1 MASLRRTYFITAV
14 LLLLT
19 HVTSHADCEIYL
31 STGANEAQ
39 HQNVETLRN
48 ALATTGSPIDQ
59 EILES
64 LLKLNNLLPIPLA
77 GLSPQQDESRPRS
90 PYLKPNETWDSLF
103 DYFYNSPSALTVTRV
118 EDLNYLRHVLGITQS
133 MPSSASRQEVLS
145 RAHRE
150 WHLSRLS
157 RFSQVRE
164 NFLRWEGHRSISMM
178 LKDLE
183 AKIQRWSQRPGSTSR
198 EQSARQSAA
207 VKAFS
212 NLKTFNSSFDLYLID
227 KYLSLLLK
235 KDASE
240 SDAQEQ
246 LDPHLEFTDWRG
258 FSSNLGQGSLDFII
272 DFAESASHDT
282 ELKAFLAAVLLKM
295 EASIVQHHNHSFTST
310 FESSRW
316 HVESELEDLPAPEQ
330 YESNLSIFTLVG
342 KRTLSG
348 HVEQA
353 PLAMPYVSP
362 MIAEIQVQWNPK
374 LGRLEAWLA
383 NKIPLT
389 KDLSVKESP
398 RLMNFLSRYFDY
410 FRSRSSYKEREI
422 DQHLKYEAKSSLARN
437 TYVVFTR
444 PELPDDAVAMVK
456 IFNGSTIDFADAR
469 LQRSI
474 NLPTKMLSSIETL
487 FPHLTFEE
495 RKLGIPIREIGR
507 MLAHPKETRPH
518 AFRILMAR
526 IADLLYSSGARG
538 VTYFYGVERVKDH
551 HVKEGAQIVYA
562 PQELRLPID
571 TEDKWI
577 MRMPVKDLAT
587 RYFSQIFEAVRL
599 RRPPP
604 QYLVDSPT
612 PEMIHSHVQF
622 ELPGNIHAEAAII
635 RNDEGDPSLFIT
647 HRRGDDIRHEVMI
660 DNSNLGL
667 TIDGLAGTESY
678 LGVSDGRLVIHQQNH
693 AIGRHRWERRL
704 ELDFVDGE
712 YIVTRFTYSDR
723 DTLDTKIGGNCDYDL
738 IRGMGI
744 KNGKEIKISKTRI
757 KFKNLTDHEA
767 MYSCSGW

>member
-1 MASLRRTYFITAV
+1 MASQRLTYFITAV

-31 STGANEAQ
+31 SAPATEG
-39 HQNVETLRN
+39 QNQAVQNLKKSLPLN
-48 ALATTGSPIDQ
+48 GSPIDQ
-59 EILES
+59 EIFES
-64 LLKLNNLLPIPLA
+64 LLKLHDLLPLPF
-77 GLSPQQDESRPRS
+77 GGSSPQKEDSRPRS

-118 EDLNYLRHVLGITQS
+118 EDLNYLRHVIGITES
-133 MPSSASRQEVLS
+133 MSSSAGRQEILS

-164 NFLRWEGHRSISMM
+164 GFLRWEDQRSISRV

-183 AKIQRWSQRPGSTSR
+183 TKIKRWSQRAGSTSK
-198 EQSARQSAA
+198 EKSARLSAA
-207 VKAFS
+207 AKAFS
-212 NLKTFNSSFDLYLID
+212 KLKTFNSSFDLYLID
-227 KYLSLLLK
+227 KYLSLLLEK
-235 KDASE
+235 GVSE
-240 SDAQEQ
+240 SDAQKQ
-246 LDPHLEFTDWRG
+246 LDPHLQLTDWRG
-258 FSSNLGQGSLDFII
+258 FSSNLSQGSLDFII

-282 ELKAFLAAVLLKM
+282 ELKAFLLAVLLKM
-295 EASIVQHHNHSFTST
+295 EASKVQHHNQSFTSA

-316 HVESELEDLPAPEQ
+316 HLESELEDLPAPEQ
-330 YESNLSIFTLVG
+330 YESNLSIFTLAG
-342 KRTLSG
+342 KHTLSSN
-348 HVEQA
+348 VDQA
-353 PLAMPYVSP
+353 PLSMPFVSP
-362 MIAEIQVQWNPK
+362 MIAEIQVQWNTK

-383 NKIPLT
+383 NTMPLS

-410 FRSRSSYKEREI
+410 FRSLSSYKKSEI
-422 DQHLKYEAKSSLARN
+422 DQHLKYESRSSLARN
-437 TYVVFTR
+437 TYIVFTR
-444 PELPDDAVAMVK
+444 PEFPDDAVAMVK
-456 IFNGSTIDFADAR
+456 IFNGSHINFTNPH
-469 LQRSI
+469 LQGSI
-474 NLPTKMLSSIETL
+474 NRPDKMLSSIESL

-495 RKLGIPIREIGR
+495 RKQGVPIREIGR
-507 MLAHPKETRPH
+507 MLAHPKETKPH

-551 HVKEGAQIVYA
+551 HVKEGAEIVYT
-562 PQELRLPID
+562 PQELQLPSD

-577 MRMPVKDLAT
+577 MRMSVQELAT
-587 RYFSQIFEAVRL
+587 KYFSQIFEAVRL

-612 PEMIHSHVQF
+612 PDMIHSHVEF

-647 HRRGDDIRHEVMI
+647 HRQGDDVRHEVMI
-660 DNSNLGL
+660 DNSKLGL
-667 TIDGLAGTESY
+667 TIDGLFGTESY
-678 LGVSDGRLVIHQQNH
+678 LEVSGGRLVIHQQNQ
-693 AIGRHRWERRL
+693 AIGRHRWERSL

-738 IRGMGI
+738 IRGIGT
-744 KNGKEIKISKTRI
+744 KNGTEIKITKTRI